1 MRNTTL
7 SQTWFGAKGDA
18 WTPFV
23 NALTDLGLGVEILL
37 PKRLMDTGPA
47 RGGVYE
53 HGWFCL
59 GKPWEHESLL
69 ASRLAARLGAPVE
82 LIRCKAKATIRG
94 RHLLRRGSGRRPP
107 PARRLPRA
115 PARAR

>member
-47 RGGVYE
+47 RGGVDE
-53 HGWFCL
+53 HG
-59 GKPWEHESLL
+59 PYV
-69 ASRLAARLGAPVE
+69 RLAFE
-82 LIRCKAKATIRG
+82 LP
-94 RHLLRRGSGRRPP
+94 RGSFATVVLREIMKADAHAAAEEPGGE
-107 PARRLPRA
+107 A
-115 PARAR
+115 